1 MTHRMTAYAQII
13 LSVVFVGGYFLT
25 LRDFVHGNVKVPIE
39 WKDTLQAL
47 LSLLTAG
54 VLLILQYWFSR
65 HRASVDPARNGDVDT
80 GT

>member
-1 MTHRMTAYAQII
+1 MSHRATAYAQIL
-13 LSVVFVGGYFLT
+13 LSAIFVIGYFWT

-54 VLLILQYWFSR
+54 VLLILNYWFAR
-65 HRASVDPARNGDVDT
+65 HRASSDPEKPQ
-80 GT
+80 